1 MIQDIRTEQNMETKE
16 TMTNTIKSFAKILFV
31 LDAVLI
37 IFSFFQDNE
46 YFLINTQVAFISSLF
61 ISLGT
66 FLSYR
71 NNVSKRLDG
80 LEENKNNLGQR
91 DTLDELD
98 DPYDLY
104 SEDIIHEQDK
114 ELSAQEIKTI
124 LKFEKQNI
132 KKNTFKNTLFSSGAY
147 ISAYRIF
154 GYALLIIGFFYL
166 NNNIIFSAY
175 AYLIGLTIMPI
186 SALFLSL
193 SGNVKKKS

>member
-1 MIQDIRTEQNMETKE
+1 MIQDMCTEQNMETKE
-16 TMTNTIKSFAKILFV
+16 TMINTIKSFAKILFI

-37 IFSFFQDNE
+37 VFSFFQDNE
-46 YFLINTQVAFISSLF
+46 YFLINTQVAFVSSLF

-104 SEDIIHEQDK
+104 SEEIIHEDK
-114 ELSAQEIKTI
+114 ELSAQEIKNI
-124 LKFEKQNI
+124 LKFEKENI

-193 SGNVKKKS
+193 SAKEKKKP

>member
-1 MIQDIRTEQNMETKE
+1 MIQDMCTEQNMETKE
-16 TMTNTIKSFAKILFV
+16 TMINTIKSFAKILFI

-37 IFSFFQDNE
+37 VFSFFQDNE
-46 YFLINTQVAFISSLF
+46 YFLINTQVAFVSSLF

-91 DTLDELD
+91 DKLNELD

-104 SEDIIHEQDK
+104 SEEIIQEDK
-114 ELSAQEIKTI
+114 ELSTQEIKNI
-124 LKFEKQNI
+124 LKLEKENI

-193 SGNVKKKS
+193 SAKEKKKP

>member
-1 MIQDIRTEQNMETKE
+1 MIQDMCTEQNMEIKE
-16 TMTNTIKSFAKILFV
+16 TMINTIKSFAKILFI

-37 IFSFFQDNE
+37 VFSFFQDNE
-46 YFLINTQVAFISSLF
+46 YFLINTQVAFVSSLF

-104 SEDIIHEQDK
+104 SEEIIHEDK
-114 ELSAQEIKTI
+114 ELSAQEIKNI
-124 LKFEKQNI
+124 LKFEKENI

-193 SGNVKKKS
+193 SAKEKKKP

>member
-1 MIQDIRTEQNMETKE
+1 MIQDIRTEQNMEIKE
-16 TMTNTIKSFAKILFV
+16 TMINTIKSFAKILFI

-37 IFSFFQDNE
+37 VFSFFQDNE
-46 YFLINTQVAFISSLF
+46 YFLINTQVAFVSSLF

-91 DTLDELD
+91 DKLNELD

-104 SEDIIHEQDK
+104 SEEIIQEDK
-114 ELSAQEIKTI
+114 ELSAQEIKNI
-124 LKFEKQNI
+124 LKLEKENI

-193 SGNVKKKS
+193 SSNEKKKS

>member
-1 MIQDIRTEQNMETKE
+1 MIQDMCTEQNMETKE
-16 TMTNTIKSFAKILFV
+16 TMINTIKSFAKILFI

-37 IFSFFQDNE
+37 VFSFFQDNE
-46 YFLINTQVAFISSLF
+46 YFLINTQVAFVSSLF

-104 SEDIIHEQDK
+104 SEEIIHEDK
-114 ELSAQEIKTI
+114 ELSAQEIKNI
-124 LKFEKQNI
+124 LKFEKENI

-147 ISAYRIF
+147 ISDYRIF

-193 SGNVKKKS
+193 SAKEKKKP

>member
-1 MIQDIRTEQNMETKE
+1 MI
-16 TMTNTIKSFAKILFV
+16 NTIKSFAKILFI

-37 IFSFFQDNE
+37 VFSFFQDNE
-46 YFLINTQVAFISSLF
+46 YFLINTQVAFVSSLF

-104 SEDIIHEQDK
+104 SEEIIHEDK
-114 ELSAQEIKTI
+114 ELSAQEIKNI
-124 LKFEKQNI
+124 LKFEKENI

-193 SGNVKKKS
+193 SAKEKKKP

>member
-1 MIQDIRTEQNMETKE
+1 MIQDMCTEQNMEIKE
-16 TMTNTIKSFAKILFV
+16 TMINTIKSFAKILFI

-37 IFSFFQDNE
+37 VFSFFQDNE
-46 YFLINTQVAFISSLF
+46 YFLINTQVAFVSSLF

-104 SEDIIHEQDK
+104 SEEIIHEDK
-114 ELSAQEIKTI
+114 ELSAQEIKNI
-124 LKFEKQNI
+124 LKFEKENI
-132 KKNTFKNTLFSSGAY
+132 KGT
-147 ISAYRIF
+147 R
-154 GYALLIIGFFYL
+154 
-166 NNNIIFSAY
+166 
-175 AYLIGLTIMPI
+175 
-186 SALFLSL
+186 
-193 SGNVKKKS
+193 